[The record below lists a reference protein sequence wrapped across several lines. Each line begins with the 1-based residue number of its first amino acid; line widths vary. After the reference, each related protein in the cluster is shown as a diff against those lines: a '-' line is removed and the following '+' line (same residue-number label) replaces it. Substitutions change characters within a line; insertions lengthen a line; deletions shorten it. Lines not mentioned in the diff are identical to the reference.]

1 MIIHDQLHYV
11 TSGIK
16 NQHYFPSI
24 YSNFILD
31 KIMTHLISHF
41 YKPNVKANVKSNYYD
56 VQLTVL
62 GQLKDL
68 NSGSTRH
75 QRC

>member
-1 MIIHDQLHYV
+1 
-11 TSGIK
+11 
-16 NQHYFPSI
+16 
-24 YSNFILD
+24 
-31 KIMTHLISHF
+31 MTHLISHF

-68 NSGSTRH
+68 NSGSNIACRNERIH
-75 QRC
+75 YGIGILLLSDSNFEI